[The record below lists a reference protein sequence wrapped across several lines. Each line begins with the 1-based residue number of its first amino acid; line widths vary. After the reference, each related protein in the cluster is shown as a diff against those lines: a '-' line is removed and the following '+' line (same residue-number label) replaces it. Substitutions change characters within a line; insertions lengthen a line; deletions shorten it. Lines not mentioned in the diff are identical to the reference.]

1 MSDLPELSEDELSS
15 PHFTL
20 AAKTVNADELEP
32 RMNARKPVS
41 KFERVCFRINR
52 PNEKSVLKRNQH
64 GQPKLITYS
73 LISFSL
79 SKGLLGFLDVLLS
92 EVGGRKACEFG

>member
-1 MSDLPELSEDELSS
+1 MIYLVGGVSDLPELSEDELSS

-41 KFERVCFRINR
+41 KF
-52 PNEKSVLKRNQH
+52 
-64 GQPKLITYS
+64 
-73 LISFSL
+73 
-79 SKGLLGFLDVLLS
+79 
-92 EVGGRKACEFG
+92 